1 MEPTEMLQVTLQAQ
15 QWNTIIAIL
24 HDSGPYKLVHP
35 VLTNIMQQLQRYQ
48 QAASNGEAVIDT
60 NVGSAVVN

>member
-1 MEPTEMLQVTLQAQ
+1 MEPTEMLQVSLQAQ
-15 QWNTIIAIL
+15 QWNSILAIL

-35 VLTNIMQQLQRYQ
+35 VLTSIMQQLQRYQ
-48 QAASNGEAVIDT
+48 QPNGEAVIDT